1 MTDKITIT
9 GKPTFSEIENRN
21 FLSPLGFHFSV
32 VRAPLIAFYGQ
43 QVNIPS
49 MDLGV
54 AVQPNYLN
62 DIPRAGEKID
72 FGDLTFQFL
81 VDEDLKNYMEI
92 QAWMRGLG
100 FPESLQ
106 EIYDWQAKTEN
117 YDYPDNYRDESELNL
132 YSDGTL
138 TIYNSANIP
147 HFKVVFEN
155 MFPYNLSTLQ
165 FDAPLTDEI
174 YLTASVSFKYTI
186 YNIRDIKCC

>member
-1 MTDKITIT
+1 MTSST

-32 VRAPLIAFYGQ
+32 TRAPLISFFGQ
-43 QVNIPS
+43 KVNIPS
-49 MDLGV
+49 MELGV
-54 AVQPNYLN
+54 AIQSNYLN
-62 DIPRAGEKID
+62 DIPTAGEKIQ
-72 FGDLTFQFL
+72 FGDLSLDFL

-92 QAWMRGLG
+92 QAWIRGLG
-100 FPESLQ
+100 FPENLR
-106 EIYDWQAKTEN
+106 EIYNWQDKVEV
-117 YDYPDNYRDESELNL
+117 YDYPDTYRDESQLNL

-138 TIYNSANIP
+138 TIYNSANVP

-155 MFPYNLSTLQ
+155 LFPYSLSTVQ
-165 FDAPLTDEI
+165 FDSSLTDEV

>member
-1 MTDKITIT
+1 MTDIT

-21 FLSPLGFHFSV
+21 FLSPIGFHFSA

-54 AVQPNYLN
+54 AIQPNYLN

-81 VDEDLKNYMEI
+81 VDEDMKNYMEI

-106 EIYDWQAKTEN
+106 EIYDWQAKTSN
-117 YDYPDNYRDESELNL
+117 YDYPDSYRDESELNL

-138 TIYNSANIP
+138 T
-147 HFKVVFEN
+147 V
-155 MFPYNLSTLQ
+155 MFPYSLSTLQ
-165 FDAPLTDEI
+165 FDSTLTDEI
-174 YLTASVSFKYTI
+174 YLTAQVSFKYTI